1 MGLVIGNGKYNFK
14 KNMKRFI
21 VKYISGAPTINKPT
35 DNYLLDIEENG
46 IKLWQIFSKTVT
58 INWESINKIS
68 ADTSGQISKSLSG
81 KGAVAGLVLFG
92 PLGGLIG
99 AGLGSSKSILFVS
112 IEYKDEEDEINTLIL
127 QTKQA
132 HEVANILNNERKIY
146 YKNNN
151 IVLSKTNKESINQL
165 NNLDQIEKLTE
176 LKDKKIISEKEFEEK
191 KKQLLGI
198 E

>member
-1 MGLVIGNGKYNFK
+1 
-14 KNMKRFI
+14 MKRFI
-21 VKYISGAPTINKPT
+21 VKYIGGASTINKPT
-35 DNYLLDIEENG
+35 DNYLLDLEESG

-58 INWESINKIS
+58 IGWESINKIS
-68 ADTSGQISKSLSG
+68 ADTSGQVSRGLSG

-112 IEYKDEEDEINTLIL
+112 IEYKDEENEINTLVL

-132 HEVANILNNERKIY
+132 HEIANILNNERKIY

-151 IVLSKTNKESINQL
+151 IPLTKESSTNPS
-165 NNLDQIEKLTE
+165 NNLDQIEKLAE

-198 E
+198 Q